1 MPWLFSSKAHDR
13 PRLPELAP
21 AGFCD
26 LHSHALWGIDDG
38 PADPAESHAILDG
51 LAELGFRR
59 AALTRHHNHPLF
71 ANATDDEAAARAA
84 ELRSARSDRPPEL
97 AVGAEIMVDE
107 RFLEELYGDRLPHTG
122 APGTYLI
129 EFAYGQGTV
138 PRGFEELVFRLQA
151 KQITLVVAHA
161 ERYPDF
167 QRDRDRLAAIARAGA
182 LVQVNLMSLSGR
194 YGRKS
199 ARTGWQLIE
208 TGIADLVA
216 SDLHHAADLPEVRT
230 GLEELARTDRD
241 ELLRLAST
249 NPALLLDGRPFEVS
263 RRE

>member
-1 MPWLFSSKAHDR
+1 MPWLFSSKARDR
-13 PRLPELAP
+13 PRLPDLAP
-21 AGFCD
+21 AGYCD
-26 LHSHALWGIDDG
+26 LHSHALYGIDDG
-38 PADPAESHAILDG
+38 AADSAESHAILDG
-51 LAELGFRR
+51 LAELGYRR

-71 ANATDDEAAARAA
+71 ANATDDDVAARAD
-84 ELRSARSDRPPEL
+84 ELRRARGDRPPEL

-107 RFLEELYGDRLPHTG
+107 RFLDELGDGRLPHTG

-129 EFAYGQGTV
+129 EFAYGQGAV
-138 PRGFEELVFRLQA
+138 PNGFEELVFRLQV
-151 KQITLVVAHA
+151 KQVTLIVAHA

-167 QRDRDRLAAIARAGA
+167 QRDRSRLEAIARAGG

-199 ARTGWQLIE
+199 ARAGWQLIE
-208 TGIADLVA
+208 TGMADLVS
-216 SDLHHAADLPEVRT
+216 SDLHHAADLAEVRT
-230 GLEELARTDRD
+230 GLEELARIDRD
-241 ELLRLAST
+241 ELVRLAST